1 MSVTRYHCPECG
13 ASWKPTRR
21 EARTSQGECP
31 ECGALV
37 EGLRERRPVSWGVSG
52 NTRVL
57 VVVGVV
63 LGVLLVV
70 VVLVVCLQS
79 GGGGPGTRGPKSL
92 DDPRVR
98 RESFAN
104 AQAELTLSDLE
115 ALLGPG
121 RKVSFEELPL
131 KERASEGEEDRAKL
145 RELARKY
152 RIRSWY
158 LWKGKDRWAYAGFR
172 TNQSSIVAWR
182 YRTPEG
188 HYEGSLHDSENTL
201 P

>member
-1 MSVTRYHCPECG
+1 
-13 ASWKPTRR
+13 
-21 EARTSQGECP
+21 
-31 ECGALV
+31 
-37 EGLRERRPVSWGVSG
+37 
-52 NTRVL
+52 
-57 VVVGVV
+57 VVAGVV
-63 LGVLLVV
+63 FGVLLVV

-79 GGGGPGTRGPKSL
+79 GGAGSGTRGPKSL
-92 DDPRVR
+92 DDPRVTPG
-98 RESFAN
+98 SFAS

-115 ALLGPG
+115 ALLGLG

-131 KERASEGEEDRAKL
+131 KDRARESEQDRATL

-172 TNQSSIVAWR
+172 TNQSSIVGWR